1 MKDENTL
8 WNYLAFGVAF
18 IFEAVVTPYYL
29 FEDAADRAQKYTM
42 YKKKRYSY

>member
-8 WNYLAFGVAF
+8 WNYLAFGVALV
-18 IFEAVVTPYYL
+18 FETVVTPYYL
-29 FEDAADRAQKYTM
+29 CEDAPNRAQKYTM